1 MPGPTTEVTVAPE
14 AELTLAGDFP
24 HADEEQWREA
34 VDRVLKGAPFERL
47 VSRTADGIQV
57 EPLYVEGPD
66 DSETGAPGASP
77 FTRGFSSTQR
87 PAGMW
92 DVRSRVD
99 VGDAAVANAVA
110 LRELERGAASLE
122 LSGGTLADPATLSG
136 ALEGV
141 YLDLAPV
148 ALVPG
153 AGFLTTSEWLMQL
166 WSERGVPDSDAAG
179 CFGADPIGTLAR
191 TGTLPQGLERALA
204 DAAGLAAMTSSRY
217 PGVRALCVDAT
228 AAAEAGATEGTE
240 LATMLSVGAAY
251 LRSMAAAGLTAD
263 DAAGQVEIVLGADPD
278 FFTTIAKLRAARRL
292 WATMAEAC
300 GVDVA
305 AAPPRIVAR
314 TLNRSMSRRDPWVN
328 MLRVT
333 SAAFAAVLGGADT
346 VITLPFDAELGEPA
360 ELGRRMARNTQLLL
374 GEESGIGR
382 VLDPAGGSWYVETLT
397 DQLVIEGWSQF
408 RTIEG
413 SGGVLEALKDGSLAA
428 RVHRARDNRLGRVA
442 TRKAPI
448 TGVSEFPNIH
458 EELPEVA
465 PRSASGPVAAPE
477 GTEPT
482 RCEPLTA
489 VRWAQEFEALR
500 DAADRASAAGKPPK
514 VFLANLGSVAT
525 HTARASWAK
534 NFFEAGGI
542 EAVTSQRGAT
552 DGFDDPESLAAD
564 FAESG
569 ASMACVCSSDAV
581 YAERAAEM
589 VPALRD
595 AARVYLAG
603 NPGEQRELLEAAG
616 TDEFIHVGVDVLASL
631 RGAHR
636 LLGIGSTG
644 DDAEVLS

>member
-1 MPGPTTEVTVAPE
+1 
-14 AELTLAGDFP
+14 
-24 HADEEQWREA
+24 
-34 VDRVLKGAPFERL
+34 
-47 VSRTADGIQV
+47 
-57 EPLYVEGPD
+57 
-66 DSETGAPGASP
+66 
-77 FTRGFSSTQR
+77 
-87 PAGMW
+87 
-92 DVRSRVD
+92 
-99 VGDAAVANAVA
+99 
-110 LRELERGAASLE
+110 
-122 LSGGTLADPATLSG
+122 
-136 ALEGV
+136 
-141 YLDLAPV
+141 
-148 ALVPG
+148 
-153 AGFLTTSEWLMQL
+153 
-166 WSERGVPDSDAAG
+166 
-179 CFGADPIGTLAR
+179 
-191 TGTLPQGLERALA
+191 
-204 DAAGLAAMTSSRY
+204 
-217 PGVRALCVDAT
+217 
-228 AAAEAGATEGTE
+228 
-240 LATMLSVGAAY
+240 
-251 LRSMAAAGLTAD
+251 
-263 DAAGQVEIVLGADPD
+263 
-278 FFTTIAKLRAARRL
+278 
-292 WATMAEAC
+292 
-300 GVDVA
+300 
-305 AAPPRIVAR
+305 
-314 TLNRSMSRRDPWVN
+314 
-328 MLRVT
+328 
-333 SAAFAAVLGGADT
+333 
-346 VITLPFDAELGEPA
+346 
-360 ELGRRMARNTQLLL
+360 MARNTQLLL

-397 DQLVIEGWSQF
+397 DQLAIEGWSQF

-413 SGGVLEALKDGSLAA
+413 SGGVLKALEDGSLAA

-477 GTEPT
+477 GAEPT
-482 RCEPLTA
+482 RCEPLAA

-500 DAADRASAAGKPPK
+500 DAADRASAAGEPPK

-603 NPGEQRELLEAAG
+603 NPGEQREALEAAG

-631 RGAHR
+631 RRAHR
-636 LLGIGSTG
+636 LLGIEST
-644 DDAEVLS
+644 DDDSEVLS

>member
-24 HADEEQWREA
+24 PANEEQWREA

-77 FTRGFSSTQR
+77 FTRGFSSSQR
-87 PAGMW
+87 PEGRW
-92 DVRSRVD
+92 DVRSQVALPD
-99 VGDAAVANAVA
+99 PAAANAVV
-110 LRELERGAASLE
+110 LRELERGATSLE
-122 LSGGTLADPATLSG
+122 LSGGTLTDANTLSG
-136 ALEGV
+136 VLEGV

-148 ALVPG
+148 ALVPT
-153 AGFLTTSEWLMQL
+153 AAFLTTSEWLMRL
-166 WSERGVPDSDAAG
+166 WSDRGVSDSEVAG
-179 CFGADPIGTLAR
+179 CFGADPIGTLAV
-191 TGTLPQGLERALA
+191 TGELPQGIERALA
-204 DAAGLAAMTSSRY
+204 DAAGLAAMTVARY
-217 PGVRALCVDAT
+217 PGVRALRVDAT
-228 AAAEAGATEGTE
+228 MAAEAGATEGTE
-240 LATMLSVGAAY
+240 LAAMLSVGAAY
-251 LRSMAAAGLTAD
+251 MRSMAAAGLSAN
-263 DAAGQVEIVLGADPD
+263 DAASQVEVVLGADPD

-292 WATMAEAC
+292 WATMPEAS
-300 GVDVA
+300 GADVA

-314 TLNRSMSRRDPWVN
+314 TLHRSMSRRDPWVN

-346 VITLPFDAELGEPA
+346 VTTLPFDAELGEPA

-374 GEESGIGR
+374 GEESGVGR
-382 VLDPAGGSWYVETLT
+382 VVDPAGGSWYVETLT
-397 DQLVIEGWSQF
+397 DRFVIEGWSQF

-413 SGGVLEALKDGSLAA
+413 SGGVVQALMDGSLAA
-428 RVHRARDNRLGRVA
+428 RVHRARDSRLGRVA

-458 EELPEVA
+458 EELPETA
-465 PRSASGPVAAPE
+465 PRSVSLPVASNE
-477 GTEPT
+477 GAEPT
-482 RCEPLTA
+482 RCEPFTA
-489 VRWAQEFEALR
+489 VRWAQGFEALR
-500 DAADRASAAGKPPK
+500 DAADRASESGHRPR

-542 EAVTSQRGAT
+542 EAVTSQRGST
-552 DGFDDPESLAAD
+552 EGFDDPETLAAD
-564 FAESG
+564 FSESG
-569 ASMACVCSSDAV
+569 AAIACVCSSDSM

-589 VPALRD
+589 VPALCD

-603 NPGEQRELLEAAG
+603 NPGEQREALEG
-616 TDEFIHVGVDVLASL
+616 SGIEEFVHVGVDVLATL

-636 LLGIGSTG
+636 LLGIDPTG
-644 DDAEVLS
+644 DDSEVPS